1 MTDFSAYLAEEI
13 VDWMSQNTQLD
24 TPPTDLYVTVFDD
37 TDTELSSNLTG
48 ARKAVSTSD
57 DWTKNG
63 TNFENANTISLGTAS
78 AELTNVTDVALFDAS
93 TGGNLIA
100 RYDIN
105 EAPFNVAD
113 GSELTFEAGDLS
125 FDVVDRTEV

>member
-37 TDTELSSNLTG
+37 TNTELSSNLTD
-48 ARKAVSTSD
+48 ARKAVSTSG

-63 TNFENANTISLGTAS
+63 TQFENANQISLGTAS
-78 AELTNVTDVALFDAS
+78 TELTNVDDVALYDAE

-100 RYDIN
+100 RYQIDQS
-105 EAPFNVAD
+105 PFNVAD

-125 FDVVDRTEV
+125 FDVVDRTQ